1 MNSKTKIFVGILVV
15 GIVLIGGRQAWSEQI
30 SPETQKQVTI
40 TTDKT
45 EYEQGETV
53 KVVLKNNLDKP
64 VFLESCNPVILQLK
78 DGSKWKELS
87 RKYCEATWVRQRIK
101 PGENGVVA
109 EFDTGYE
116 WEGKKLFPI
125 GSYRVLSTY
134 HIACTEDCL
143 KGTVEEGRYGVR
155 CIIKKTSR
163 YAGVEVSDEA
173 IILGLHFCTE
183 GEMIYSNEFT
193 IKGK

>member
-64 VFLESCNPVILQLK
+64 VFLES
-78 DGSKWKELS
+78 
-87 RKYCEATWVRQRIK
+87 
-101 PGENGVVA
+101 
-109 EFDTGYE
+109 
-116 WEGKKLFPI
+116 
-125 GSYRVLSTY
+125 
-134 HIACTEDCL
+134 
-143 KGTVEEGRYGVR
+143 
-155 CIIKKTSR
+155 
-163 YAGVEVSDEA
+163 
-173 IILGLHFCTE
+173 
-183 GEMIYSNEFT
+183 
-193 IKGK
+193 